1 MPSGQKAFDG
11 YDPKRDV
18 LLDAKDWNDWPPLDR
33 DFGINKVVKDAKKS
47 SDVAKQTGKKL
58 EWHVPTEAKKQQLD
72 ELFKSRSDLG
82 IDIDVV
88 VTPKQ

>member
-1 MPSGQKAFDG
+1 M
-11 YDPKRDV
+11 
-18 LLDAKDWNDWPPLDR
+18 
-33 DFGINKVVKDAKKS
+33 
-47 SDVAKQTGKKL
+47 
-58 EWHVPTEAKKQQLD
+58 PTEAKKQQLD